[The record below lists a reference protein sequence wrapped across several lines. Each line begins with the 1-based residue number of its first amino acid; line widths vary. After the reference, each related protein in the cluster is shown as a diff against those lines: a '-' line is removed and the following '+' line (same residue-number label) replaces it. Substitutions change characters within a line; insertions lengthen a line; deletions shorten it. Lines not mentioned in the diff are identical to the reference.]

1 MPCVL
6 LFHRVAQRWL
16 LHCYGDASPRG
27 PVPFCSPLPALVEPW
42 RRWKVDMLLE
52 GGDDLA

>member
-6 LFHRVAQRWL
+6 LFHYAAQRWL
-16 LHCYGDASPRG
+16 LHCFGDASPGG

-42 RRWKVDMLLE
+42 RSWEVDMLLE